1 MPVKSDTWKTPAG
14 SRHFDSS
21 CRKMTEP
28 EQQSQSAQTV
38 YVVDDDASAR
48 DSLCWL
54 LGTEKLRTR
63 AFASAGD
70 FLGQWSSGW
79 SGCVTLDI
87 RMPDMSGLQVQ
98 QELQRRGNRMPVVI
112 LTGHADVPIAIRAM
126 KLGAHDFLE
135 KPYSDSE
142 LLDAVGSALARER
155 ELDRAERERGKALR
169 ALEKLTERER
179 EVMRLVVDGST
190 NKAVAAELGIS
201 EKTVEVHR
209 ARVMH
214 KTGAD
219 TFSALVRFSL
229 ALRQGS

>member
-1 MPVKSDTWKTPAG
+1 
-14 SRHFDSS
+14 
-21 CRKMTEP
+21 MTGRARQVES
-28 EQQSQSAQTV
+28 EQTV

-54 LGTEKLRTR
+54 LGTEKLRSR
-63 AFASAGD
+63 AFASAGE
-70 FLGQWSSGW
+70 FLDGWSGDW

-98 QELQRRGNRMPVVI
+98 QELLRRGNRMPVIV

-126 KLGAHDFLE
+126 KLGAYDFLE

-142 LLDAVGSALARER
+142 LLDAVHSALAHER
-155 ELDRAERERGKALR
+155 EQDRSNSEQASALR
-169 ALEKLTERER
+169 ALENLTERER

-209 ARVMH
+209 ARVMR
-214 KTGAD
+214 KTGAA
-219 TFSALVRFSL
+219 TFSALVRLGLLLQDRS
-229 ALRQGS
+229 